1 MMKKGLMLPVIL
13 VIVISMGLAVPAQAD
28 LVGLTILLAAIWTSG
43 VVVNKTIISP
53 NDQQDQ
59 RAVQK
64 DVGNSPDLAA
74 QTQSH

>member
-1 MMKKGLMLPVIL
+1 MMKKGIMLPVIL
-13 VIVISMGLAVPAQAD
+13 VIVISMGLAAPAQAD

-43 VVVNKTIISP
+43 VVVNETIISP

-59 RAVQK
+59 KAVQK
-64 DVGNSPDLAA
+64 DVGNSPDMAA

>member
-1 MMKKGLMLPVIL
+1 MKKGLMLPVIL

-43 VVVNKTIISP
+43 VVVNETIINP

-74 QTQSH
+74 QSQSH